1 MSTVGVDIGDWT
13 FEKKMGPFRASH
25 GSSSQH
31 AFSDPHGLGQP
42 APNYGPVVF
51 RTWDFGGQTEYYA
64 THQYFLSKRSLYLV
78 VWKITDGER
87 GMNEIQQ
94 WLINI
99 QARAPN
105 SPVII
110 VGTHYDVVK
119 DEFPPSFSDY
129 LQQRIREK
137 FINITDPEKCGLPR
151 VLDSVE
157 VSCKTRENMRLLA
170 HLLYDTAFSLRLP
183 GSKTKLLEQKIPATY
198 LALEDVVG
206 GIAAELRTGGND
218 PVLNQEQFEL
228 AVNHELAA
236 KYNGMQ
242 LRDTT
247 ELNQATKFL
256 HENGLLLHYDDATLR
271 DLYFLDPQWLCDVL
285 SHVVTVRE
293 INPFARNG
301 IMRLEDLRHV
311 FKVSLRQFEGSLLS

>member
-1 MSTVGVDIGDWT
+1 
-13 FEKKMGPFRASH
+13 
-25 GSSSQH
+25 
-31 AFSDPHGLGQP
+31 
-42 APNYGPVVF
+42 
-51 RTWDFGGQTEYYA
+51 
-64 THQYFLSKRSLYLV
+64 
-78 VWKITDGER
+78 
-87 GMNEIQQ
+87 
-94 WLINI
+94 
-99 QARAPN
+99 
-105 SPVII
+105 
-110 VGTHYDVVK
+110 
-119 DEFPPSFSDY
+119 
-129 LQQRIREK
+129 
-137 FINITDPEKCGLPR
+137 
-151 VLDSVE
+151 
-157 VSCKTRENMRLLA
+157 MRLLA

-311 FKVSLRQFEGSLLS
+311 FKVSLTIR

>member
-1 MSTVGVDIGDWT
+1 
-13 FEKKMGPFRASH
+13 
-25 GSSSQH
+25 
-31 AFSDPHGLGQP
+31 
-42 APNYGPVVF
+42 
-51 RTWDFGGQTEYYA
+51 
-64 THQYFLSKRSLYLV
+64 
-78 VWKITDGER
+78 
-87 GMNEIQQ
+87 MNEIQQ

-206 GIAAELRTGGND
+206 GIAAELRSGGND
-218 PVLNQEQFEL
+218 PVLNQ
-228 AVNHELAA
+228 VN
-236 KYNGMQ
+236 
-242 LRDTT
+242 
-247 ELNQATKFL
+247 
-256 HENGLLLHYDDATLR
+256 
-271 DLYFLDPQWLCDVL
+271 
-285 SHVVTVRE
+285 
-293 INPFARNG
+293 I
-301 IMRLEDLRHV
+301 
-311 FKVSLRQFEGSLLS
+311 

>member
-1 MSTVGVDIGDWT
+1 
-13 FEKKMGPFRASH
+13 
-25 GSSSQH
+25 
-31 AFSDPHGLGQP
+31 
-42 APNYGPVVF
+42 
-51 RTWDFGGQTEYYA
+51 
-64 THQYFLSKRSLYLV
+64 
-78 VWKITDGER
+78 
-87 GMNEIQQ
+87 MNEIQQ

-311 FKVSLRQFEGSLLS
+311 FKVSLNQ